1 MIGQIYSKLTFLIVT
16 KTDLENFTSSF
27 YIIYILP
34 IKTNLYRWG
43 FKTDGRCLHCGLDE
57 DIFIQCNLFCLFDH
71 TNKDGISYW
80 HCNYIIDIFLY
91 WYEICQ
97 VKIIVNLIWNI
108 TFKRE
113 IYKRIEED
121 MNCKKNYNF
130 PQQLFSGSHC
140 SQKIDTE

>member
-1 MIGQIYSKLTFLIVT
+1 LIGQIYSKLTFLIVT

-57 DIFIQCNLFCLFDH
+57 DVFIQCNLFCLFDH

-80 HCNYIIDIFLY
+80 HCNYRKTSAQNQSGD
-91 WYEICQ
+91 
-97 VKIIVNLIWNI
+97 WNI
-108 TFKRE
+108 FVF
-113 IYKRIEED
+113 D
-121 MNCKKNYNF
+121 NCLLVHYRYFFILIRNMSGKDNRKLNLEYNV
-130 PQQLFSGSHC
+130 
-140 SQKIDTE
+140 